1 MAAASSLSVS
11 NVPGAPSIK
20 FVILL
25 VTNSVVANCVV
36 LTVLAA
42 VGAVGVPVSAGEAIG
57 AKYVLSLPSKVSA
70 STFNASTNDL
80 VTLASIAELAL
91 ATV

>member
-1 MAAASSLSVS
+1 M
-11 NVPGAPSIK
+11 
-20 FVILL
+20 L

-42 VGAVGVPVSAGEAIG
+42 VGAAGVPVNVGEAIG
-57 AKYVLSLPSKVSA
+57 AKYALSFPSKVSA